1 MPRPRMSRIVRDGFS
16 VRVFKPQGVPMREIK
31 SVVLS
36 LDGAEALRLADAE
49 GFEQTTAAEM
59 MGISRPT
66 FSRLLAEARTTVASA
81 LVGGWA
87 IEIAGGAVEPRA
99 EPAAFEAS
107 GGMRRRRGHR
117 RCAAIPGLSTLDPTH
132 HPEQETKMP
141 NHDGTGPHDG
151 SGCGNGK
158 RHQNHGCHGQGQGH
172 GHGHGHGKHAHGE
185 HGAGEHC
192 CCEAE
197 AEAARLKAEDAAK
210 G

>member
-1 MPRPRMSRIVRDGFS
+1 MPRPRRSRIVRDGFS

-31 SVVLS
+31 SVVLC

-49 GFEQTTAAEM
+49 GLEHAAAAEM

-87 IEIAGGAVEPRA
+87 IEIAGGAVDPTA
-99 EPAAFEAS
+99 EPVVFDPP

-117 RCAAIPGLSTLDPTH
+117 RCAAMPGLSTLDQTH
-132 HPEQETKMP
+132 QPEQETKMP

-151 SGCGNGK
+151 CGCGNGK
-158 RHQNHGCHGQGQGH
+158 RHQDGVAH
-172 GHGHGHGKHAHGE
+172 GHGHGHGRHAHGE
-185 HGAGEHC
+185 PGAGEHC
-192 CCEAE
+192 GCEAE
-197 AEAARLKAEDAAK
+197 AEAARAKAAEEAK
-210 G
+210 S

>member
-1 MPRPRMSRIVRDGFS
+1 
-16 VRVFKPQGVPMREIK
+16 MREIK

-49 GFEQTTAAEM
+49 GLEHTAAAEL

-87 IEIAGGAVEPRA
+87 IEIAGGAVDPTA
-99 EPAAFEAS
+99 ELAAPETC

-117 RCAAIPGLSTLDPTH
+117 HCAGTPGLSAIHDNPK
-132 HPEQETKMP
+132 PEQETKMP

-151 SGCGNGK
+151 CGCGNGK
-158 RHQNHGCHGQGQGH
+158 RHQDGAAH

-185 HGAGEHC
+185 PGAGEHC

-197 AEAARLKAEDAAK
+197 AEAARAKAAEEAK
-210 G
+210 S

>member
-1 MPRPRMSRIVRDGFS
+1 MPRPRRSRIVRDGFS

-49 GFEQTTAAEM
+49 GLEHIAAAEL

-87 IEIAGGAVEPRA
+87 IEIAGGAVD
-99 EPAAFEAS
+99 PASAFAALETC

-117 RCAAIPGLSTLDPTH
+117 RCAATPGFAAR
-132 HPEQETKMP
+132 EETPQPDEETRMP

-158 RHQNHGCHGQGQGH
+158 RHQNHTGH
-172 GHGHGHGKHAHGE
+172 GHAHGHGHGKHAHGE

-192 CCEAE
+192 CCQAE
-197 AEAARLKAEDAAK
+197 AEAAAAK
-210 G
+210 AADEAKS